1 VVWRATTYL
10 PFPRDMSTGRGYD
23 DDDVVCVD
31 DDPCEVV
38 EEPDAVDLAALAA
51 LDARDFAE
59 DPDAP
64 TPLPAGGCARGNGA
78 GPATAATRAGSTS
91 SLPADAE
98 LEAIDA
104 DLAAARSDVERL
116 ETSLADA
123 RSAVRALVT
132 RHEERLVHLQA
143 VADART
149 DWASS
154 TAFPWSTSVFAALRD
169 TFRLTAFRGL
179 QLDAINAAASGRDVW
194 FQSATGSGKSLL
206 FQLLAV
212 VQGGVTLVVSPLLAL
227 MEDQVRAMGE
237 LGISARV
244 ISSAVSREDKRTAL
258 AALHAHAATD
268 GGAGGAARG
277 RGRGAAAS
285 TAAASLPEAVVLY
298 TTPETLTKNKQLLA
312 ALHAVATAGALRR
325 FVVDEAHCCSLWGH
339 DFRRAYQEL
348 GILKARF
355 PDTPILALTAT
366 ATPGVRRDVCTTLG
380 IPRAV
385 FLKGVS
391 DRPNIRYIV
400 VRKTDG
406 DGEAGTTA
414 SSALAAQVA
423 TVVRTYAPRPEAAG
437 ADERR
442 PPHAPAALVYVN
454 AKREIDGLLAALRT
468 SGLSATPYHA
478 DMTDTDRSA
487 SAAAWFVNSV
497 QVMVATVAF
506 GLGVSK
512 PDVALVVHAG
522 LVRSLQRFQQESGR
536 AGRDGAPATSVILA
550 SAGDYLGVL
559 KHAATDYNQHA
570 AAAVPDLTDA
580 MRYCFPQVT
589 GADMDGGGRP
599 GGGVRPG
606 GSGDRW
612 RLCRRAALARH
623 NQEPLPVRGGDKPLD
638 RAAGTPPP
646 PPRADCCDMCAPG
659 GSASLV
665 AADVTAAAADVV
677 AVFRAR
683 AAAAAEPPTPL
694 QVVAHWRR
702 AGAAG
707 PAWRCGRP
715 PLDEAGGVLAGR
727 EAKLALLAELL
738 LRGVLTCAWAA
749 KGYDYVAEL
758 RLGGAA
764 ADVDRGR
771 LRVGIWVDPGAEG
784 RGKAASS
791 RGGGEGLQRQRKKR
805 KQ

>member
-1 VVWRATTYL
+1 
-10 PFPRDMSTGRGYD
+10 MSTGHGSD

-38 EEPDAVDLAALAA
+38 GEPDAVDLAALAA
-51 LDARDFAE
+51 LDAKDFAE
-59 DPDAP
+59 ASDAP
-64 TPLPAGGCARGNGA
+64 LPLPAVGRARGNGA
-78 GPATAATRAGSTS
+78 GPATAATSAGAAS
-91 SLPADAE
+91 SLTADAE

-104 DLAAARSDVERL
+104 ELAAARSDVERL

-123 RSAVRALVT
+123 RSTVRALVT

-149 DWASS
+149 DWSSS

-169 TFRLTAFRGL
+169 TFHLTAFRGL

-244 ISSAVSREDKRTAL
+244 MSSAVSREDKRTAL
-258 AALHAHAATD
+258 AALHAHGATD
-268 GGAGGAARG
+268 GGGGGAARG

-285 TAAASLPEAVVLY
+285 TAAASPPEAVVLY

-400 VRKTDG
+400 LRKTDG
-406 DGEAGTTA
+406 DGEAGATA

-423 TVVRTYAPRPEAAG
+423 TVVRTYAPRPVAAG
-437 ADERR
+437 AGQRR
-442 PPHAPAALVYVN
+442 PPHPPAALVYVN

-589 GADMDGGGRP
+589 EADMDGGGKP
-599 GGGVRPG
+599 GGGVPAG
-606 GSGDRW
+606 GGGDRW

-638 RAAGTPPP
+638 RAAAAAGTGGPTGTPPL

-738 LRGVLTCAWAA
+738 LRGVLTCAWAP

-764 ADVDRGR
+764 AADVERGR
-771 LRVGIWVDPGAEG
+771 LRVGIWVDPGGEG
-784 RGKAASS
+784 RGKAADGGCS
-791 RGGGEGLQRQRKKR
+791 RGGGEGSQRQRKKR